1 MILPEYGE
9 SRGDGKGYGDM
20 IVGGGSGSGLSRIA
34 AVDLRHFG
42 AGYGDMSRSGWGDG
56 FGCAESG
63 ARAAGDGSR
72 GQVTAFHLLGI
83 PR

>member
-9 SRGDGKGYGDM
+9 SRDDGKGYGDT
-20 IVGGGSGSGLSRIA
+20 VTGGGSGSGSSRIA
-34 AVDLRHFG
+34 AVDRHFG
-42 AGYGDMSRSGWGDG
+42 AGYGDMNRSGWGDG
-56 FGCAESG
+56 FGHAESG

-72 GQVTAFHLLGI
+72 GHVTAFELLRI